1 MAQRTLQAN
10 MDKGIYILGLGN
22 LGKYVAYA
30 LMNSRSS
37 QRHMTMQLHD
47 PFPPVTLMFHRPGLV
62 ADWEN
67 AGSRISY
74 TSELAPD
81 PAHQPTTDE
90 LSRSARGCANHFR
103 TELVGAPTTESEPA
117 IIKHLIV
124 ATKTH
129 ATTAALASIKHRL
142 NKDSHVMFLQ
152 NGMGMSL
159 TAP

>member
-1 MAQRTLQAN
+1 MAQRALNAN

-22 LGKYVAYA
+22 MGKYVGYA
-30 LMNSRSS
+30 LMNSRN
-37 QRHMTMQLHD
+37 QQHMKTQLHD
-47 PFPPVTLMFHRPGLV
+47 LFPPVTLLFHRPGLV

-74 TSELAPD
+74 TSELALG
-81 PAHQPTTDE
+81 HQPITDDV
-90 LSRSARGCANHFR
+90 SRPARLVCSTRFH
-103 TELVGAPTTESEPA
+103 TELIGASTTESEPA

-142 NKDSHVMFLQ
+142 SKDSHVMFLQ
-152 NGMGMSL
+152 NGMGTSL
-159 TAP
+159 TVP